1 MTKKVTKKPTNTK
14 KPKEQPPFEVGLETE
29 QILANSLCDKFLQ
42 DDTAEEDDIDDAF
55 CGAFSGLAH
64 RMLTIFNKEFVLGIV
79 EDMSKIMEEEQ
90 GEPHVCND
98 CKEKHGPTAH
108 ISDKDRNKM
117 N

>member
-1 MTKKVTKKPTNTK
+1 MTKKSKKSSKTK
-14 KPKEQPPFEVGLETE
+14 KPKVQPPFEIGLESE
-29 QILANSLCDKFLQ
+29 QALADSLCDKFLQ
-42 DDTAEEDDIDDAF
+42 DDVGEDDIDDAF

-79 EDMSKIMEEEQ
+79 EDMSKIAEEDR
-90 GEPHVCND
+90 GKPHVCND
-98 CKEKHGPTAH
+98 CQEKHGSAPK